1 MNAGGEENMIVG
13 VDEAGRGAFFGRI
26 YSAAVVACP
35 LDEKLVVRDS
45 KKMTPRQRSAT
56 FDYLCDHALFGVGW
70 CGPEEIDA
78 LGVGRCNILSMH
90 RALEDIVAR
99 HNVRIEKILVDGVLF
114 EPFRGI
120 PHETIVR
127 GEDEHVEIAM
137 ASIIAKVSRDRHI
150 VSLCDEEPALHDKYD
165 LRNNK
170 GYGTAKHIA
179 GLRAHG
185 PHHAHRRSFIRGYS
199 AKLRFLS

>member
-1 MNAGGEENMIVG
+1 MIVG

-35 LDEKLVVRDS
+35 IEEGEKLVVRDS

-56 FDYLCDHALFGVGW
+56 FDYLAGHALFGVGW
-70 CGPEEIDA
+70 CEPEEVDG
-78 LGVGRCNILSMH
+78 LGIGRCNVLSMH
-90 RALEDIVAR
+90 RALDDLVAR
-99 HNVRIEKILVDGVLF
+99 HGVRIEKILVDGVLF

-127 GEDEHVEIAM
+127 GEDAHPEIAM
-137 ASIIAKVSRDRHI
+137 ASIVAKTSRDRHI
-150 VSLCDEEPALHDKYD
+150 LSLCDNDPTLHDKYD

-185 PHHAHRRSFIRGYS
+185 SHPSHRRTFTRNYC